1 MYEEESSPRRG
12 WKGKQGAD
20 HPGLCERGK
29 KLVSILIVIGKS
41 LEVLNR
47 AKGPCCVH
55 YKRITLAA
63 GLRIDGG
70 EATAE

>member
-20 HPGLCERGK
+20 HPGLCELRK
-29 KLVSILIVIGKS
+29 KLVFILIVIGKS

-47 AKGPCCVH
+47 GKGLCYVH

-63 GLRIDGG
+63 GFLIHG
-70 EATAE
+70 